1 MSIFKFDFQ
10 NGQPMLS
17 LNDMSSG
24 RQCRSLRPGEV
35 RGNASGCDSGL
46 EVAVNKLVYFPIG
59 KVVVDLGFCHVV
71 NKYSIEIHHSISP
84 FFPARTCEAEDTDL
98 LQQYADSG
106 TVFT

>member
-10 NGQPMLS
+10 NDQPMLS

-35 RGNASGCDSGL
+35 RGDTSGCDSGL

-59 KVVVDLGFCHVV
+59 KVVVGLGFCHVV
-71 NKYSIEIHHSISP
+71 NKYSIEIR
-84 FFPARTCEAEDTDL
+84 ARTCEAEDTDL

-106 TVFT
+106 TAFT